1 MNATRFENLTIEKET
16 GAVYTPLGMAH
27 DLSASMC
34 EHLPRR
40 KSFSILE
47 PAVGDGRLLRALL
60 NTIDVSIE
68 VHVVA
73 YEVEGNVLAQ
83 TKAELENDFPHFDF
97 TFINRDIVEDF
108 LDGHLV
114 EREFDIVIANPPY
127 LRTQVMGANKSRRL
141 AKHFSLKGR
150 LDIYYVFVQIAV
162 ELLAVNGVA
171 GFVTSNRFMRVKS
184 GESLREFLLSN
195 SELLEIIDYGD
206 TKLFEAAVLP
216 CTFVFK
222 RGKTVPQKV
231 RFFSIYQAEANGTP
245 SRSLHF
251 PYDKVRTS
259 SEIQYGASVFK
270 VQNGDLQVNRADGT
284 WSVGSKESISWL
296 KTVDSYA
303 KTRFGQLGKVRVG
316 IKSTADKVF
325 IIRDSKAFGN
335 QLPELARPLVTHR
348 NAGQIVGNPEPQ
360 WLVVYPHE
368 SFAGKRRVVPL
379 DNYPKTKAY
388 LEAHR
393 QQLEGRR
400 YVKDAGRQWYEVWV
414 PQDPTKWVKPK
425 IVFRDIADRPQFWLE
440 TSGAVVNGDCY
451 WLDIFDG
458 IARDSLLL
466 ALGIL
471 NSTFITDYYDRRFN
485 NKLYAGKRRFM
496 TQYVEQF
503 PLPSEDTREAREIVE
518 LVRYSLD
525 RESELRPKEKARLDY
540 LVYTC
545 FGLTSKKSLGSGS

>member
-1 MNATRFENLTIEKET
+1 MTATRYENLTIEKET
-16 GAVYTPLGMAH
+16 GAVYTPSGMAH
-27 DLSASMC
+27 DLSSSMW
-34 EHLPRR
+34 EHLPQG

-60 NTIDVSIE
+60 NTIDAGIE
-68 VHVVA
+68 VQVMA
-73 YEVEGNVLAQ
+73 YEVDGDVLAQ
-83 TKAELENDFPHFDF
+83 TKVGLEKEFPNYNF
-97 TFINRDIVEDF
+97 TFVNRDIVEDF
-108 LDGHLV
+108 LGGHLMG
-114 EREFDIVIANPPY
+114 REFDIVIANPPY
-127 LRTQVMGANKSRRL
+127 LRTQIMGADKSRRL
-141 AKHFSLKGR
+141 AKHFGLKGR
-150 LDIYYVFVQIAV
+150 LDIYYVFVLIAI

-184 GESLREFLLSN
+184 GESLRNFLLSN

-222 RGKTVPQKV
+222 RGKTDPQKV
-231 RFFSIYQAEANGTP
+231 RFFSIYQAEASGA
-245 SRSLHF
+245 SSGSLHF
-251 PYDKVRTS
+251 PYDTVRTS
-259 SEIQYGASVFK
+259 SEILYGASVFK
-270 VQNGDLQVNRADGT
+270 VQNGDLQVNEADGT

-296 KTVDSYA
+296 QTVDSYTKA
-303 KTRFGQLGKVRVG
+303 RFGQLGKIRVG

-325 IIRDSKAFGN
+325 IIKDPSSFGN

-360 WLVVYPHE
+360 WMVVYPHD

-379 DNYPKTKAY
+379 DNYPRSKAY

-393 QQLEGRR
+393 QQLEGRK
-400 YVKDAGRQWYEVWV
+400 YVKNARRQWYEIWV
-414 PQDPTKWVKPK
+414 PQDPAKWTKPK
-425 IVFRDIADRPQFWLE
+425 IVFRDIADTPQFWLE

-458 IARDSLLL
+458 IACDSVLL

-471 NSTFITDYYDRRFN
+471 NSSFITDYYDRRFN

-503 PLPSEDTREAREIVE
+503 PLPPEDTREAAEIVE
-518 LVRYSLD
+518 LVRRSLD
-525 RESELRPKEKARLDY
+525 RNSELRPKEKDRLDY
-540 LVYTC
+540 LVYAC